1 MINVTPA
8 IIPKTY
14 QLLREEMETVSKLVD
29 RVQVDIMD
37 GHFAPEATWPYSG
50 GREQARFDEIVAQER
65 GFPHWRDVQFEI
77 DLMVQN
83 PKDVID
89 DWIKSGASTI
99 IVHFDS
105 TRKFSAIASRLKD
118 RGVAVGMAILPSNRN
133 TVVEKHR
140 KEIDFLQVMGND
152 KIGYHGVQLDP
163 LVYDKLEDLRD
174 RFPDLPIGVDIGVD
188 FSTAPKLVEAGATRL
203 VSGSAIFEA
212 EDPKYAIEKL
222 RNVDSW

>member
-1 MINVTPA
+1 MTDVIPA

-14 QLLREEMETVSKLVD
+14 QLLRDEMETVSKLVD

-37 GHFAPEATWPYSG
+37 GQFAPEATWPYSG

-83 PKDVID
+83 PEDVID
-89 DWIKSGASTI
+89 DWIKSGASAI
-99 IVHFDS
+99 LVHFDS
-105 TRKFSAIASRLKD
+105 TDRFSEISKRLRD
-118 RGVAVGMAILPSNRN
+118 RGVEVGMAILPSNRN

-152 KIGYHGVQLDP
+152 KIGYHGVEFDP
-163 LVYDKLEDLRD
+163 LVYDKLKDLRD
-174 RFPDLPIGVDIGVD
+174 RFPDLTIGVDIGVD
-188 FSTAPKLVEAGATRL
+188 FDTAPQLIHAGATRL
-203 VSGSAIFEA
+203 VSGSAIFA
-212 EDPKYAIEKL
+212 SDDKQAAIETL
-222 RNVDSW
+222 RSAGDR